1 MKLKASTGR
10 KLRYG
15 GISALL
21 TALIIVA
28 IVLVNVIFSALSY
41 TFTLYADVTP
51 EQAFTLTEACID
63 LIRNGSDIE
72 LLEENGNATKKTT
85 SPLEMVDRVRAEN
98 RAYNEANGLS
108 EGDEGWKDE
117 NIKINLIFCAEADR
131 WDKEADL
138 AMFYVYN
145 MGRELET
152 TFPDYIEVKNYN
164 IIRTPSLVTKYKV
177 NSLSTISEDCVIIEF
192 GTEYRIRGLESFYI
206 MTTDTQNPEPWAY
219 NGEKAFAASILAVTR
234 AESPLAL
241 FTSNHEETTSQ
252 TLWTTLENAGF
263 VVDTINLQQEE
274 IPENCRLLVVFDPH
288 KDFIVKQKDVSD
300 VDEIEKLENH
310 MEQNKASMMVFFSP
324 LTPVCENFEQFLAE
338 WGIQYDR
345 YTDYAGN
352 SHPYIIKDYANS
364 LTTNGNTI
372 IGQYVTGTPADTFT
386 ADMRTRSTP
395 QSVIFKNS
403 MSISYADSFSQIR
416 KTDESDKTKYYDY
429 AAGTF
434 NGTTRAVYQLFT
446 AAEGAEAWANE
457 NVVERATGDNTLALA
472 TVSVENNYT
481 QEDNLGQYSNN
492 PSYVIAFGSTE
503 YATDELLQSN
513 AYGNTDLLL
522 SACRIV
528 GQEPV
533 PVGIGF
539 KPFADYTIDTITTAE
554 TTQYTVVLT
563 VVPALVA
570 LVAGVVVL
578 VRRKNR

>member
-15 GISALL
+15 GMSALL
-21 TALIIVA
+21 TALIIAA
-28 IVLVNVIFSALSY
+28 IVLVNVIFSALANS
-41 TFTLYADVTP
+41 FPLFADVTP
-51 EQAFTLTEACID
+51 EEAFTLTEECID
-63 LIRNGSDIE
+63 LIRKGSDIE
-72 LLEENGNATKKTT
+72 LLEAEGNSAKKTT
-85 SPLEMVDRVRAEN
+85 SPLEMVDRVREEN
-98 RAYNEANGLS
+98 RAHNEANGLKK
-108 EGDEGWKDE
+108 GDAGWKDE
-117 NIKINLIFCAEADR
+117 NIKINLIFCAEPDR

-145 MGRELET
+145 MGCQLRN

-164 IIRTPSLVTKYKV
+164 IIRNPSLVTKYKV
-177 NSLSTISEDCVIIEF
+177 NSLSTIREDCVIIEF

-206 MTTDTQNPEPWAY
+206 MTTDTKDPEPWAY

-241 FTSNHEETTSQ
+241 FTTGHRETYPTQ
-252 TLWTTLENAGF
+252 LRATLENAGF
-263 VVDTINLQQEE
+263 IVDVVDLSRDE
-274 IPENCRLLVVFDPH
+274 IPENCRLLVTFDPQD
-288 KDFIVKQKDVSD
+288 DFMVKKTADGI
-300 VDEIEKLENH
+300 DEIAKLEAH
-310 MEQNKASMMVFFSP
+310 MEKTSASLMVFFSP
-324 LTPVCENFEQFLAE
+324 LTPVCENFEEFLAE

-345 YTDYAGN
+345 YTDHAGQM
-352 SHPYIIKDYANS
+352 HPYIIKDYGNS
-364 LTTNGNTI
+364 LTPDGNEI

-386 ADMRTRSTP
+386 ADMRARINP
-395 QSVIFKNS
+395 QKVIFKNS
-403 MSISYADSFSQIR
+403 MSISYAESFSEIR
-416 KTDESDKTKYYDY
+416 KTDESDKSIYYDY
-429 AAGTF
+429 ATGTF
-434 NGTTRAVYQLFT
+434 NGTTRSVYQLFT

-457 NVVERATGDNTLALA
+457 NVVERATNDNKLALA
-472 TVSVENNYT
+472 TVSVENHYT
-481 QEDNLGQYSNN
+481 QEDNVGQQSNN

-503 YATDELLQSN
+503 YATQELLESN
-513 AYGNTDLLL
+513 AYGNNDLLL

-539 KPFADYTIDTITTAE
+539 KPFADKTIDTITTAE
-554 TTQYTVVLT
+554 TTQYTVVLS